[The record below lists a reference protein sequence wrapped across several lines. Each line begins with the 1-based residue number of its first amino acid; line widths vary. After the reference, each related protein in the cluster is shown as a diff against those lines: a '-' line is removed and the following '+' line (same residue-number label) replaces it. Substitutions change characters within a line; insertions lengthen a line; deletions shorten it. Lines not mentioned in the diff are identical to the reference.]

1 MRSGYPQLGH
11 ALQSVKTT
19 VEANAL
25 AFPWSLCGKAVDAPV
40 LTEEG
45 YCLQCGSLKANSTH
59 SVECLIYL
67 SQIVAY
73 HGLNLRRQGPYKAND
88 SMKPGPKKLKQSGT
102 IPCYKLVSNTVVPKI
117 PTYLIWSELGGSFV
131 HHALPA
137 LRTLFR
143 TLQVTVVTESH

>member
-25 AFPWSLCGKAVDAPV
+25 AFPWTLCGKAVDAPV

-45 YCLQCGSLKANSTH
+45 YCLQYGSLKANSTH

-73 HGLNLRRQGPYKAND
+73 HGLNLRRQGPYKANVYL
-88 SMKPGPKKLKQSGT
+88 KPGPKKLKQ
-102 IPCYKLVSNTVVPKI
+102 I
-117 PTYLIWSELGGSFV
+117 PTSKKRKHMIMTIKILVMFSSNFAVTIFRQRVILLKFKSSW
-131 HHALPA
+131 LPN
-137 LRTLFR
+137 
-143 TLQVTVVTESH
+143 VSWESLPQFA